1 MRDRVFVT
9 GLCVMVLGSSAA
21 SAQNLA
27 PPEAFAACSAC
38 HSFKAD
44 ENAVGPTLFKLANR
58 QVGTVEGFR
67 YSGPMKRSEFK
78 WDAAHLEQF
87 LSNPQAIVPGNRMP
101 YSGLDDKAQ
110 LKILVN
116 YLLTMGQ

>member
-1 MRDRVFVT
+1 MLFGLGEGDTLPIVPLTARDLV
-9 GLCVMVLGSSAA
+9 A
-21 SAQNLA
+21 
-27 PPEAFAACSAC
+27 
-38 HSFKAD
+38 SFKAD
-44 ENAVGPTLFKLANR
+44 ENAIGPTLFKLANR
-58 QVGTVEGFR
+58 PVGSVEGFR

-101 YSGLDDKAQ
+101 YSGLEDKAQ